1 MKTNNFDMDRLS
13 ELPDDILVPILS
25 VLTLKEAGR
34 TSVLSKRWRYLWT
47 FTTGSLDFDG
57 EGLVKT
63 SLKFRRRSFVKMVN
77 RVLKLHQGHTIDE
90 FRVCFDVNGMKFKSE
105 IDNWISFSLR
115 KKVKRLLLEFKP
127 IMSDF
132 RYTLTMKFLHESSS
146 NLLCGDF
153 LTDLCLSN
161 VEVTGEVLDC
171 VLSNCPSIEVLRVEG
186 SQSLVELKPSCPL
199 LKLKHLMILC
209 CSFLRIVEISAI
221 NLVSF
226 KYCGKATRM
235 LLGDVPN
242 LVEMYLSFQY
252 SDILV
257 DNRIL
262 PSHYFPQL
270 ETVINNLLEISLSF
284 QYSDMLDNIILNS
297 CYFSL
302 LETLV
307 LELPTMVDSLHFCSS
322 LLNASPVLHKFTIK
336 LIGLEDVPAEGN
348 RTVTRDE
355 YPHQC
360 LKVFELIGFVGCA
373 IDMELAMYIINNV
386 VSLEKIII
394 DTRSLDVEEMLLDSR
409 DHEKNLAAIACAR
422 QLETRLPLGVELV
435 ILS

>member
-1 MKTNNFDMDRLS
+1 MSWSEIFSVMKTNYFDMDRLS

-34 TSVLSKRWRYLWT
+34 TSVLSKRWRYLWK

-63 SLKFRRRSFVKMVN
+63 SLKFKRYRFVKMVN

-90 FRVCFDVNGMKFKSE
+90 FRVCFDVNGMKFKSD

-127 IMSDF
+127 IMSGF

-146 NLLCGDF
+146 KLLCGDF

-186 SQSLVELKPSCPL
+186 SQSLVEFKPSCPL
-199 LKLKHLMILC
+199 PKLKHLMISC

-226 KYCGKATRM
+226 KYCGKVTRM

-307 LELPTMVDSLHFCSS
+307 LELPAMVSDKNTFMFA
-322 LLNASPVLHKFTIK
+322 NPVVFSPQF
-336 LIGLEDVPAEGN
+336 
-348 RTVTRDE
+348 
-355 YPHQC
+355 
-360 LKVFELIGFVGCA
+360 
-373 IDMELAMYIINNV
+373 
-386 VSLEKIII
+386 
-394 DTRSLDVEEMLLDSR
+394 
-409 DHEKNLAAIACAR
+409 
-422 QLETRLPLGVELV
+422 
-435 ILS
+435 

>member
-1 MKTNNFDMDRLS
+1 MKTNNIDMDRLS

-25 VLTLKEAGR
+25 ALTLKEAGR

-47 FTTGSLDFDG
+47 FKTGSLDFDG

-63 SLKFRRRSFVKMVN
+63 SLKFKKSRFVKMVN
-77 RVLKLHQGHTIDE
+77 RILKLHQGHTIDE

-127 IMSDF
+127 IMLDF
-132 RYTLTMKFLHESSS
+132 RYALTMKFLHESSS
-146 NLLCGDF
+146 NLLYGDF

-186 SQSLVELKPSCPL
+186 SQSLVEFKPSCPL
-199 LKLKHLMILC
+199 IKLKHLMISWC
-209 CSFLRIVEISAI
+209 NFLGIVEISAI

-226 KYCGKATRM
+226 KYCGKVARM

-242 LVEMYLSFQY
+242 LVEMSLSFQY

-270 ETVINNLLEISLSF
+270 ETVIYNLLEISLSF

-297 CYFSL
+297 CCFSRL
-302 LETLV
+302 DTLV
-307 LELPTMVDSLHFCSS
+307 LELPALVSDKNTFMFANPIVI
-322 LLNASPVLHKFTIK
+322 SP
-336 LIGLEDVPAEGN
+336 
-348 RTVTRDE
+348 
-355 YPHQC
+355 
-360 LKVFELIGFVGCA
+360 
-373 IDMELAMYIINNV
+373 
-386 VSLEKIII
+386 
-394 DTRSLDVEEMLLDSR
+394 
-409 DHEKNLAAIACAR
+409 
-422 QLETRLPLGVELV
+422 
-435 ILS
+435 

>member
-25 VLTLKEAGR
+25 ALTLKEAGR

-47 FTTGSLDFDG
+47 FKTGSLDFDG

-63 SLKFRRRSFVKMVN
+63 SLKFKSRFVKMVN
-77 RVLKLHQGHTIDE
+77 RILKLHQGHTIDE

-127 IMSDF
+127 IMLDF
-132 RYTLTMKFLHESSS
+132 RYALTMKFLHESSS
-146 NLLCGDF
+146 NLLYGDF

-186 SQSLVELKPSCPL
+186 SQSLVEFKPSCPL
-199 LKLKHLMILC
+199 LKLKHLMISWC
-209 CSFLRIVEISAI
+209 NFLGIVEISAI

-226 KYCGKATRM
+226 KYSGKVTRM

-242 LVEMYLSFQY
+242 LVEMSLSFQY

-270 ETVINNLLEISLSF
+270 ERVIYNLLEISLSF

-297 CYFSL
+297 CCFSRL
-302 LETLV
+302 DTLI
-307 LELPTMVDSLHFCSS
+307 LELPAMVSDKNTFMFANSIVI
-322 LLNASPVLHKFTIK
+322 SP
-336 LIGLEDVPAEGN
+336 
-348 RTVTRDE
+348 
-355 YPHQC
+355 
-360 LKVFELIGFVGCA
+360 
-373 IDMELAMYIINNV
+373 
-386 VSLEKIII
+386 
-394 DTRSLDVEEMLLDSR
+394 
-409 DHEKNLAAIACAR
+409 
-422 QLETRLPLGVELV
+422 
-435 ILS
+435 